1 MTDTA
6 TGLRVVRPDPAQA
19 TPVQMDGVKETRMEI
34 LVGRQHGAPNFSMRH
49 FVVAPG
55 GHTPHHKHDYE
66 HEVVVL
72 EGEADV
78 QYGPQVQRVRAG
90 DVLYIAPNQMHQ
102 FRNAGTGPMRFLCM
116 VPTSFDC
123 GKPTPG
129 S

>member
-1 MTDTA
+1 
-6 TGLRVVRPDPAQA
+6 
-19 TPVQMDGVKETRMEI
+19 MEI
-34 LVGRQHGAPNFSMRH
+34 LVGRQHGAPNSSMRH

-102 FRNAGTGPMRFLCM
+102 FRNAGTGPMRFLC
-116 VPTSFDC
+116 
-123 GKPTPG
+123 PG
-129 S
+129 AHLLRLRQADAGVVTRGGCTASRLQRHAVRAQHATKRK